1 MNHSANNF
9 EWRARFGPCIRK
21 MVSSIWMI
29 AFPWKSKKR
38 GCAERHL
45 VDTESC
51 LRGDVGYRQSRG
63 LSNSA
68 LWCRSTPRLVTIDR
82 ERCDASTTRFFDEI
96 GDSQSSTSVESEQ
109 DQLSDVSLRFD
120 MDDRNQ
126 RGRLYVIGAW
136 TTKRLVGCCRAAT
149 RWVFAFRKQ
158 YAEDE
163 GEKRVLCTGES
174 GSKRK

>member
-1 MNHSANNF
+1 M
-9 EWRARFGPCIRK
+9 
-21 MVSSIWMI
+21 
-29 AFPWKSKKR
+29 
-38 GCAERHL
+38 
-45 VDTESC
+45 DTESC

-126 RGRLYVIGAW
+126 RGRLYVIGVVFLDYEKAG
-136 TTKRLVGCCRAAT
+136 RLL
-149 RWVFAFRKQ
+149 Q
-158 YAEDE
+158 SSDE
-163 GEKRVLCTGES
+163 MGVCIQETVR
-174 GSKRK
+174 RR